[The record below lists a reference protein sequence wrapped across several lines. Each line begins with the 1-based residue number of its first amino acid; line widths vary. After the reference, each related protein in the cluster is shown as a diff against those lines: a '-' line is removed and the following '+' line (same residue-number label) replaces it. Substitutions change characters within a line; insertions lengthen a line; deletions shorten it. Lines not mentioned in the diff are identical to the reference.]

1 MIDGTGD
8 FVVFGAGL
16 AALSLSF
23 LISVP
28 LILFL
33 LLLTVYFLHTNRFVH
48 WPWGNLN
55 AMNATILYSTIDSK
69 NLKDEDEVA
78 WKRSS
83 LTPYHT
89 ANEQALVR
97 PKYHKRDRSY
107 GWSPVLDVQGMNDPP
122 ASDLEMDDST
132 SRMVDKQLR
141 EWRLRRTRWHTGCGK
156 LNGPLVVGYF
166 FKHSCWAEW

>member
-1 MIDGTGD
+1 VEIELGRLVSAAYIATKNTFAETTVSDNSQYPTVQNALLNTTSRSMEDGTGD

-28 LILFL
+28 LILLL
-33 LLLTVYFLHTNRFVH
+33 LLLTVYFLQTNRFVH

-69 NLKDEDEVA
+69 NLKDDDEVA

-83 LTPYHT
+83 MSPYHT
-89 ANEQALVR
+89 VNEQALVR

-107 GWSPVLDVQGMNDPP
+107 GWSPVL
-122 ASDLEMDDST
+122 
-132 SRMVDKQLR
+132 
-141 EWRLRRTRWHTGCGK
+141 
-156 LNGPLVVGYF
+156 
-166 FKHSCWAEW
+166 